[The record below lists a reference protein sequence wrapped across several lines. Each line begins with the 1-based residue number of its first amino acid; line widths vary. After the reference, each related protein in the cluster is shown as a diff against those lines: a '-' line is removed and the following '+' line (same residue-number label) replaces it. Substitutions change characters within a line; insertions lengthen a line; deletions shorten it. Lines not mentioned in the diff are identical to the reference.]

1 MTRTVSLLEPA
12 SAKVEK
18 SMVQIMREAEKARAK
33 EIARMARN
41 LFGRIAD
48 FLEGTT
54 SEQDHVETRRP
65 KAGETRLAA

>member
-1 MTRTVSLLEPA
+1 
-12 SAKVEK
+12 
-18 SMVQIMREAEKARAK
+18 MVQIMREAEKARAK